1 MKYCW
6 AAPIYRFFLR
16 FLPTHLRQSHGHE
29 MEKLFVETLAFET
42 RRRGLRG
49 SIAVVLGSTIDI
61 VRWVVS
67 ERATSRSSLVAY
79 HRSSPRRT
87 TAVSRF
93 LQELAQ
99 SAKSLSKS
107 PALCGIT
114 VLTLALGLGSSIAIF
129 SVVDFVLLRPLPF
142 PDADRLYTVWE
153 NNVERGRQK
162 SLVAPP
168 TFVDW
173 REMSESFTEM
183 SLLSQG
189 SPTLTGGAAPERV
202 SAMYTSP
209 SIFDLLGVHMHIGTA
224 FPTESSLSDAGR
236 LVVLSHGFWQNWFG
250 ADPDAV
256 GRTLVL
262 NDEQHTVVGVLP
274 REFRFPETAE
284 LWLPQTFAPSQLT
297 EGMRGARYLQVI
309 ARLRPDVPV
318 SRAREEMSAIA
329 EILGERHANNRGG
342 GVTLTGLHDNMVSE
356 YRRSLTLLLIGT
368 ALVLVIACVNVVN
381 VVLARSSDRGRERA
395 VRLALGASG
404 WHLFKQSMMQHLL
417 LSLVGGGVGA
427 FAAFWAIP
435 AMVQLAPAEIPRVAD
450 VAVDGR
456 ILLASLGISI
466 LVGLTLSIVSM
477 WSSGR
482 SDSFQAIRSSQIGAT
497 PARQR
502 VRDVLVVTEVCL
514 SLVLAIGAGLLLQS
528 FVRLQNVDP
537 GFASR
542 GIMTVSLSLSGTRY
556 GTDAQRESFF
566 RELQNRLDVRQDI
579 QSVALTTNLP
589 LSGSAMNFGFSVDGR
604 PEATLNE
611 QASAEYHVVSPGY
624 FRTMGIDL
632 VGGRALAWH
641 DDAVNAPVVLINETF
656 AARYWPNED
665 PISKTITVVSRSGP
679 TSREIVGVVGDVRHS
694 GLASLPRVEV
704 YVPLS
709 QDPWAF
715 STLVLRTT
723 DGTDAIRAV
732 REELS
737 LLDSSMPIGA
747 VVPIERV
754 VSRWLAP
761 LRFQMILVGFF
772 AVASL
777 GLATLGIYGVIAYFV
792 SLRTNEIGVR
802 MALGANTGRVYGSVL
817 GRGMLLALLGA
828 SVGIV
833 VAFWTTRY
841 LASLLYEISPSD
853 PTVFLMST
861 ALVLSVALLGS
872 SLPARRAVRID
883 PVDALREA

>member
-1 MKYCW
+1 
-6 AAPIYRFFLR
+6 
-16 FLPTHLRQSHGHE
+16 
-29 MEKLFVETLAFET
+29 
-42 RRRGLRG
+42 
-49 SIAVVLGSTIDI
+49 
-61 VRWVVS
+61 
-67 ERATSRSSLVAY
+67 
-79 HRSSPRRT
+79 
-87 TAVSRF
+87 
-93 LQELAQ
+93 
-99 SAKSLSKS
+99 
-107 PALCGIT
+107 
-114 VLTLALGLGSSIAIF
+114 
-129 SVVDFVLLRPLPF
+129 
-142 PDADRLYTVWE
+142 
-153 NNVERGRQK
+153 
-162 SLVAPP
+162 
-168 TFVDW
+168 
-173 REMSESFTEM
+173 
-183 SLLSQG
+183 
-189 SPTLTGGAAPERV
+189 
-202 SAMYTSP
+202 
-209 SIFDLLGVHMHIGTA
+209 
-224 FPTESSLSDAGR
+224 
-236 LVVLSHGFWQNWFG
+236 
-250 ADPDAV
+250 
-256 GRTLVL
+256 
-262 NDEQHTVVGVLP
+262 
-274 REFRFPETAE
+274 
-284 LWLPQTFAPSQLT
+284 
-297 EGMRGARYLQVI
+297 
-309 ARLRPDVPV
+309 
-318 SRAREEMSAIA
+318 
-329 EILGERHANNRGG
+329 
-342 GVTLTGLHDNMVSE
+342 
-356 YRRSLTLLLIGT
+356 
-368 ALVLVIACVNVVN
+368 
-381 VVLARSSDRGRERA
+381 
-395 VRLALGASG
+395 
-404 WHLFKQSMMQHLL
+404 MMQHLL